1 MLIKKVSNKIKD
13 NYANNSI
20 ISSKEDKDIIKNKY
34 QFVCAISI
42 NCTFEKYKNHTIKN
56 YSARNGKIA
65 KQKG

>member
-42 NCTFEKYKNHTIKN
+42 NCIFEKYKNHSPKN
-56 YSARNGKIA
+56 HSEK
-65 KQKG
+65 

>member
-34 QFVCAISI
+34 
-42 NCTFEKYKNHTIKN
+42 
-56 YSARNGKIA
+56 
-65 KQKG
+65 